1 MINLLVDTNIFVYS
15 VEKNAVF
22 HKQATK
28 ILSDT
33 KYIYILLQ
41 NALSEFVAV
50 CTKLE
55 ISYSKIMGYLKEI
68 EDNVVILF
76 PDEDSFSIFKTL
88 IEKYKPKGNRIF
100 DVEHVSVAV
109 ANKINCIATF
119 NTKDFKHIIEIKLL
133 DL

>member
-1 MINLLVDTNIFVYS
+1 LKKTLYFTSKLQRFFPIQSI
-15 VEKNAVF
+15 
-22 HKQATK
+22 
-28 ILSDT
+28 
-33 KYIYILLQ
+33 IYILLQ

-68 EDNVVILF
+68 EENVVILF

>member
-1 MINLLVDTNIFVYS
+1 LKKRCISQASYKDSFRYKVYLYTS
-15 VEKNAVF
+15 SKC
-22 HKQATK
+22 
-28 ILSDT
+28 
-33 KYIYILLQ
+33 
-41 NALSEFVAV
+41 LSEFVAV